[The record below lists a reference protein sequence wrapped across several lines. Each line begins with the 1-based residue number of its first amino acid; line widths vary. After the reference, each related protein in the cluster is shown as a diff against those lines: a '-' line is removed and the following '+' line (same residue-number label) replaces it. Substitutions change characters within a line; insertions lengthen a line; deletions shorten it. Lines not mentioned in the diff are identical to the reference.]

1 MILEKGVILI
11 ADDEES
17 IRTLLRLTLEGA
29 GYKVVTATDGQEAL
43 EKVSQGGVALA
54 LLDISMPRMS
64 GMEVL
69 HSLRAKYPD
78 CGVVMVTG
86 AVEIEPAVAA
96 MKLGAYDYVTKPLNP
111 DDLAERVQKALERR
125 DLEMLAKRQRAYVEE
140 RLGEQTER
148 VQFHFAE
155 LVKALAREHT
165 LLYSRESSPKSK
177 GSKDSLSK
185 LPPELQQ
192 PMASVEEFKNALI
205 RILRR
210 TQL

>member
-1 MILEKGVILI
+1 MSTEKGVVLI
-11 ADDEES
+11 ADDDAS
-17 IRTLLRLTLEGA
+17 IRTLLQKCLEAA
-29 GYKVVTATDGQEAL
+29 GHKVVTATDGQEAL
-43 EKVSQGGVALA
+43 EKVSQGGVALV

-64 GMEVL
+64 GMEAL
-69 HSLRAKYPD
+69 GRLRAEYPD

-86 AVEIEPAVAA
+86 AVEIEPAITA
-96 MKLGAYDYVTKPLNP
+96 MKLGAYDYLTKPFNP
-111 DDLAERVQKALERR
+111 DDLTARVQKALERR

-165 LLYSRESSPKSK
+165 LLYSREPAPKSK
-177 GSKDSLSK
+177 GSRGSLSS

-192 PMASVEEFKNALI
+192 PMASVEEFRAALI

>member
-1 MILEKGVILI
+1 MNTEKGAILI

-17 IRTLLRLTLEGA
+17 VRLLLQKCLEAA
-29 GYKVVTATDGQEAL
+29 GHKVVTATDGQEAL

-64 GMEVL
+64 GIEAL
-69 HSLRAKYPD
+69 HRLRAEYPD

-86 AVEIEPAVAA
+86 AVEIEPAVTA
-96 MKLGAYDYVTKPLNP
+96 MKLGAYDYMTKPLNP
-111 DDLAERVQKALERR
+111 EELTARVQKALERR
-125 DLEMLAKRQRAYVEE
+125 DLEMLAKRQRAYMEE

-165 LLYSRESSPKSK
+165 LLYSRESAPKSK
-177 GSKDSLSK
+177 ESRDSLSK

-192 PMASVEEFKNALI
+192 PMASVEEFRNALL

>member
-1 MILEKGVILI
+1 MNTEKGAILI

-29 GYKVVTATDGQEAL
+29 GHKVVTATDGQEAL
-43 EKVSQGGVALA
+43 EKVSQGGVVLV

-64 GMEVL
+64 GIEAL
-69 HSLRAKYPD
+69 RRLRAEYPD

-86 AVEIEPAVAA
+86 AVEIEPAVTA
-96 MKLGAYDYVTKPLNP
+96 MKLGAYDYLTKPFIP
-111 DDLAERVQKALERR
+111 DDLIARVQKALERR
-125 DLEMLAKRQRAYVEE
+125 DLEMVVKRQRAFMEE

-165 LLYSRESSPKSK
+165 LLYSRESAPKSK
-177 GSKDSLSK
+177 ESRNSLSS
-185 LPPELQQ
+185 LPPELQE
-192 PMASVEEFKNALI
+192 PMASVEEFRNAPL

>member
-1 MILEKGVILI
+1 MNTEKGVILI

-17 IRTLLRLTLEGA
+17 IRTLLQLTLEGA
-29 GYKVVTATDGQEAL
+29 GHKVVTATDGQEAL

-64 GMEVL
+64 GIEVL
-69 HSLRAKYPD
+69 RRLRAEYPD
-78 CGVVMVTG
+78 CGVIMVTG
-86 AVEIEPAVAA
+86 AVEIEPAVTA
-96 MKLGAYDYVTKPLNP
+96 MKLGAYDYLTKPLNP
-111 DDLAERVQKALERR
+111 DDLIARVQKALERR
-125 DLEMLAKRQRAYVEE
+125 DLEMHVKRQRAVMEE

-165 LLYSRESSPKSK
+165 LLYSHEPAPKSK
-177 GSKDSLSK
+177 GSKGSLSK

-192 PMASVEEFKNALI
+192 PMASVDEFRDALI